1 MTPQRDGILRCGF
14 VWQGYRRQTHATLF
28 PPPPCK
34 IHSELSKASLCPRL
48 RGHVDAGLVAACSAS
63 SAWRLAPLSRSVVVT
78 PASGAWRRV
87 GLVAACSTSIT
98 PSNAPTAARAS
109 PLDAREAIQE
119 FSSPSPSPSSSM
131 IRRVNKPPV
140 HPPSTPVRRFKTWA
154 RVAVAVA
161 LLLARYAELDKVS
174 VFVFIFASVTPSNAP
189 TAARASPLDAR
200 EAIQEFSS
208 PSPSPCSS
216 MIRRVNKPPVHP
228 PSTPVRRF
236 KTWARVAVAVA
247 LLLARYAD
255 LDKQP
260 VHPPSTP
267 VRRFKTSEPVAVAVA
282 FLFRWYADFDKQ
294 PVHPPPDAREV
305 IQDFGSRRRRRR
317 IALSMIR
324 RVNKPLPQQATACL
338 EGIRVGCTSQV
349 AADRLLFWFRSGLPI
364 GQDIG
369 PHLRPFWG
377 PAISR
382 MVSSDKP
389 HEWTMEDKL
398 QAWGIYSALPKKK
411 VVWTLH
417 DKLNIPKCLDSE
429 KCSICREYLEHL
441 EGARGR
447 GGRRQ
452 KSDDSEDAGSDNSD
466 DSEDAGSDNS
476 DDSEDVGSDMDEED
490 DGEGE
495 DMDIGDSP
503 MDSLFSLQDLIG
515 KYRHLKSKEPV
526 DASVVT
532 AMVSRV
538 KVEAE
543 MGAADALQLA
553 LSAQLESVQLGAD
566 KSLSHLN
573 ELTLE
578 HGRVLA
584 ERDQA
589 RSALADVEIK
599 LASTLAAFKE
609 VEERLHVAQIQLAAH
624 PTQGQQLPALIQAE
638 TTPRR
643 AKKRSGSNETAR
655 PTKRARGNETTRPT
669 KCARGNETTSPAAP
683 PAALDPVIAEW
694 ERFNQMTRPVCSD
707 PPELIAQFLQYHEE
721 TNFRGIPLYGPAY
734 TVDLRDVRGYR
745 QVMGRAPPKRR
756 SSEGDYTAECI
767 TRVLQILAI
776 PGKYARLLQ
785 KANIVVAPEE
795 DLSPCPWGTSPADLP
810 DADVARLLVQS
821 GLTTLV
827 ADDSW
832 QFCRN
837 FIQSQI
843 NAPDKAFN
851 VAAMNEILKG
861 MEKCPDP
868 PRLRPLHVD
877 TFRST
882 VPKKRIRGSKK
893 KQQ

>member
-34 IHSELSKASLCPRL
+34 IHSESSKASLCPRL

-228 PSTPVRRF
+228 PSTPPPVHPPSTPVRRF

-282 FLFRWYADFDKQ
+282 FLFRWYADFDK
-294 PVHPPPDAREV
+294 
-305 IQDFGSRRRRRR
+305 
-317 IALSMIR
+317 
-324 RVNKPLPQQATACL
+324 PLPQQATACL

-364 GQDIG
+364 GQDVG

-411 VVWTLH
+411 IVWTLH

-452 KSDDSEDAGSDNSD
+452 KSD

-609 VEERLHVAQIQLAAH
+609 VEERLHVAQIQLAAR

-643 AKKRSGSNETAR
+643 AKKRSGSDETAR
-655 PTKRARGNETTRPT
+655 PTKR
-669 KCARGNETTSPAAP
+669 ARGNETTSPAAP

-810 DADVARLLVQS
+810 DADVARLLAQS

>member
-1 MTPQRDGILRCGF
+1 
-14 VWQGYRRQTHATLF
+14 
-28 PPPPCK
+28 
-34 IHSELSKASLCPRL
+34 
-48 RGHVDAGLVAACSAS
+48 
-63 SAWRLAPLSRSVVVT
+63 
-78 PASGAWRRV
+78 
-87 GLVAACSTSIT
+87 
-98 PSNAPTAARAS
+98 
-109 PLDAREAIQE
+109 
-119 FSSPSPSPSSSM
+119 
-131 IRRVNKPPV
+131 
-140 HPPSTPVRRFKTWA
+140 
-154 RVAVAVA
+154 
-161 LLLARYAELDKVS
+161 
-174 VFVFIFASVTPSNAP
+174 
-189 TAARASPLDAR
+189 
-200 EAIQEFSS
+200 
-208 PSPSPCSS
+208 
-216 MIRRVNKPPVHP
+216 
-228 PSTPVRRF
+228 
-236 KTWARVAVAVA
+236 
-247 LLLARYAD
+247 
-255 LDKQP
+255 
-260 VHPPSTP
+260 
-267 VRRFKTSEPVAVAVA
+267 
-282 FLFRWYADFDKQ
+282 
-294 PVHPPPDAREV
+294 
-305 IQDFGSRRRRRR
+305 
-317 IALSMIR
+317 
-324 RVNKPLPQQATACL
+324 
-338 EGIRVGCTSQV
+338 
-349 AADRLLFWFRSGLPI
+349 
-364 GQDIG
+364 
-369 PHLRPFWG
+369 
-377 PAISR
+377 
-382 MVSSDKP
+382 
-389 HEWTMEDKL
+389 MEDKL

-609 VEERLHVAQIQLAAH
+609 VEERLHVAQIQLAAR

-669 KCARGNETTSPAAP
+669 KRARGNETTSPAAP

-810 DADVARLLVQS
+810 DADVARLLAQS

-868 PRLRPLHVD
+868 PRLRPLHAS
-877 TFRST
+877 FRSYVVT
-882 VPKKRIRGSKK
+882 GPDDQKQCCTGIAATLRPGMVAIAADARDDYRDIDDDPPVIRGALRAADVAVRA
-893 KQQ
+893 